1 MRFLGEDF
9 CLDIE
14 VEGAPFGEIESVKA
28 VFDLYAPVT
37 GVVVEVNMAVANDP
51 SLINTDCYGVGWM
64 LKIQLA
70 SGAGLAHLM
79 TKDQYDVQLASE
91 GH

>member
-1 MRFLGEDF
+1 MRSPED
-9 CLDIE
+9 
-14 VEGAPFGEIESVKA
+14 A
-28 VFDLYAPVT
+28 
-37 GVVVEVNMAVANDP
+37 MAVANDP